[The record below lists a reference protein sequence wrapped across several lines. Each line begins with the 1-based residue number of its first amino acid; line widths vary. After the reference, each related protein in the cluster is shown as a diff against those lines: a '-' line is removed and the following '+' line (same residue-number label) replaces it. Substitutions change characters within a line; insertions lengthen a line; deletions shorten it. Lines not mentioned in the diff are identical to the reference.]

1 MRRRCATAYSFPR
14 LTGPQSPAFLRAP
27 PQTTGFQRAPVLRRL
42 SERLSS
48 IQRLEA
54 PVVLDATSEFL
65 VSKPARQPVWA
76 RLANELPLGS
86 LKHGREEGVGPSR
99 QPVQVEF
106 RHWEI
111 LAIICDK
118 SAGLLDGN
126 CGYDD
131 VRQSDC
137 FAFFGPKVFKS
148 SCVLPRT
155 RVERKAFPSSEQHSK
170 DSRNVIVLRS
180 SSGRIS
186 E

>member
-1 MRRRCATAYSFPR
+1 
-14 LTGPQSPAFLRAP
+14 L
-27 PQTTGFQRAPVLRRL
+27 
-42 SERLSS
+42 
-48 IQRLEA
+48 
-54 PVVLDATSEFL
+54 
-65 VSKPARQPVWA
+65 A
-76 RLANELPLGS
+76 RLANELPLGL

-106 RHWEI
+106 RHWKI

-137 FAFFGPKVFKS
+137 FAFFGPKVFES
-148 SCVLPRT
+148 SCVLP
-155 RVERKAFPSSEQHSK
+155 EPASSEKHFK
-170 DSRNVIVLRS
+170 ARNVIVLRS

>member
-1 MRRRCATAYSFPR
+1 
-14 LTGPQSPAFLRAP
+14 L
-27 PQTTGFQRAPVLRRL
+27 
-42 SERLSS
+42 
-48 IQRLEA
+48 
-54 PVVLDATSEFL
+54 
-65 VSKPARQPVWA
+65 A
-76 RLANELPLGS
+76 RLANELPLGL

-155 RVERKAFPSSEQHSK
+155 RVERKAFQGFKKCDRASFLLRTHLRVNLGDVDGGSHEAMSLPDQLGQKFFSSAPQT
-170 DSRNVIVLRS
+170 
-180 SSGRIS
+180 
-186 E
+186 